1 MLLPLDEGDTTTTT
15 ERALIPQGED
25 EGERGTDGM
34 PTSKSTRSRTTTS
47 YLFKFHVM
55 VKDISKLKYVLGTKS
70 SLQTNDTPDNPHPK
84 VRMERDINQMNNK
97 QYNLFE
103 TGYLVLK

>member
-1 MLLPLDEGDTTTTT
+1 MLLPLDEGDTTTIT

-34 PTSKSTRSRTTTS
+34 PTRKSTRSRTTTS
-47 YLFKFHVM
+47 YLFKFYVM

-70 SLQTNDTPDNPHPK
+70 SFQTSDTPDNPHPK
-84 VRMERDINQMNNK
+84 VRMERDMNQMNNK
-97 QYNLFE
+97 QYNLFKI
-103 TGYLVLK
+103 YLLSL